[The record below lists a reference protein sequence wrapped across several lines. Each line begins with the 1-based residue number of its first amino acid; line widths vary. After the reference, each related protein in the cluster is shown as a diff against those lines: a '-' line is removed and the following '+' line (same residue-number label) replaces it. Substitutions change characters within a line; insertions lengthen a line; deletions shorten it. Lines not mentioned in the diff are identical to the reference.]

1 MPHSLDADRALAEAR
16 EALAVGAL
24 DRARNATWR
33 AASAAAQIGD
43 EQALEE
49 SIAIASRLAGRNV
62 PDAEQLRVYAEA
74 CLEDARKGTRPL
86 SWFERLMK
94 RDRRPG

>member
-1 MPHSLDADRALAEAR
+1 VPHSPDADRALEEAR
-16 EALAVGAL
+16 DALAVDAL
-24 DRARNATWR
+24 DRARDATWR

-49 SIAIASRLAGRNV
+49 AVAIASELVERKL
-62 PDAEQLRVYAEA
+62 PDADRLRVYAEA
-74 CLEDARKGTRPL
+74 CLEDARNDTRPK

-94 RDRRPG
+94 RDLRR